1 MVNVNEGVVTSSVL
15 IFPRLMHDTATSLSL
30 EYDYGYLDIRTGN
43 GEKTPT
49 L

>member
-1 MVNVNEGVVTSSVL
+1 MSMRGRDLKRL